1 MLNLTG
7 SLPSLPSFLPPLFPP
22 YPPRFLPSLPQ
33 KLTVRGFN
41 NMDAVVAATMCE
53 TLYFGTDSRLLNQRV
68 FPDTLGQAGSMKK
81 CTSEMKR
88 LGGDD
93 CALIASGSS
102 MIVYIPAIHVERL
115 FDATKQST
123 CLVSVAPQAKGKVGF
138 PVRTGTRSR
147 NNIHFSCGG
156 RGQLISVESFSRLL
170 TLAKVPPQDVR
181 VKLWGGSIQIDVVA
195 ADEAATG
202 FCGVDIAKT
211 AAAKGGRQQQRVALA
226 IAEALRVQVDVAS
239 DAISNKATAHA
250 IFTSAARRSPQKSSS
265 NAQKKNTAA
274 VHRLFSSCR
283 AGASIAFSAKRDGKP
298 SPPTKEEMD
307 GGSATFVNES
317 GAKYGHSCHGR
328 SRSGVIPIQTTG
340 YGASLVHFVR
350 SELRT

>member
-1 MLNLTG
+1 MAD
-7 SLPSLPSFLPPLFPP
+7 
-22 YPPRFLPSLPQ
+22 
-33 KLTVRGFN
+33 VRP
-41 NMDAVVAATMCE
+41 E
-53 TLYFGTDSRLLNQRV
+53 
-68 FPDTLGQAGSMKK
+68 
-81 CTSEMKR
+81 
-88 LGGDD
+88 
-93 CALIASGSS
+93 
-102 MIVYIPAIHVERL
+102 
-115 FDATKQST
+115 
-123 CLVSVAPQAKGKVGF
+123 
-138 PVRTGTRSR
+138 
-147 NNIHFSCGG
+147 
-156 RGQLISVESFSRLL
+156 
-170 TLAKVPPQDVR
+170 DVR
-181 VKLWGGSIQIDVVA
+181 VKFWGGSIQIDVVA

-226 IAEALRVQVDVAS
+226 IAEAWRVQVDVAS
-239 DAISNKATAHA
+239 DAISNKGTTHA
-250 IFTSAARRSPQKSSS
+250 IFNSAARRSPQKSSS
-265 NAQKKNTAA
+265 HAQRKNTAA

-350 SELRT
+350 SVVQGLAELSMNDCSVKSAKAMAPCRSSTFVDRWHRGSRPPKTTAYGCGGPGPQRHCRMRAGRTEAVLDSKMLRSRSGRPSCGTQNLRSRWRRRAVPFTWTKSRY